1 MVSIAAK
8 APKSLNVRLKN
19 RLDSWTFFA
28 FFVTAL
34 IGAPIITVIVMAFTD
49 TSDIWQHLYNT
60 VLGTYVQQT
69 LLLMIGVG
77 VGVTVIGT
85 STAWLVTMCRF
96 QGLEYLNGL
105 YCYLLLFLVM
115 YWRLSSP
122 ISWNTQALSR
132 CFCVT
137 CLDGP
142 VRGIIGSPK
151 SDPTQCRDC
160 SDTCALSL
168 CLFVGPSR
176 VSRTVGL
183 RIRSGAHI
191 G

>member
-96 QGLEYLNGL
+96 PGSRIFEWALLLPLAVPGYVLAFVITDQLEYAGTIQVFLRD
-105 YCYLLLFLVM
+105 LFGWTSARD
-115 YWRLSSP
+115 YW
-122 ISWNTQALSR
+122 
-132 CFCVT
+132 F
-137 CLDGP
+137 
-142 VRGIIGSPK
+142 PK
-151 SDPTQCRDC
+151 SDPYPVPR
-160 SDTCALSL
+160 
-168 CLFVGPSR
+168 LF
-176 VSRTVGL
+176 
-183 RIRSGAHI
+183 
-191 G
+191 